1 MTILL
6 NLFLSFFKIGLF
18 GFGGGY
24 AMLSLIQNEVVGM
37 GWMTNHEFIDII
49 AIAQVT
55 PGPVSVNTAT
65 FVGYRTAS
73 FLGAIT
79 ATVGLVTPSFIL
91 VMILAYLVRTRT
103 NSMFTNT
110 LLSSLKPV
118 IVALIAGAAL
128 SVSTVSIIDFP
139 GLIIAVVTFI
149 LLWKTKLHPIFLVLA
164 SGLAGMVLY
173 SF

>member
-49 AIAQVT
+49 AIAQIT

-110 LLSSLKPV
+110 LLNSLKPV

-164 SGLAGMVLY
+164 SGLAGILLY
-173 SF
+173 SI

>member
-49 AIAQVT
+49 AIAQIT